1 MKRRLN
7 ILCVIVLLVLGYSV
21 LETTYYVGLG
31 IKTGIEKGFDSKID
45 AKAKEEISNV
55 QVVQLVPKDLGGDIL
70 IDSVYNEKTGEYVPA
85 AYGQM
90 IVSVNT
96 QPSVLSRIV
105 SLLILILNY
114 VAIVW
119 AVVLFIRL
127 IVSINKS
134 DIFNWKN
141 VRRLR
146 RLGVLL
152 IIGFV
157 CTFLLAFLSF
167 HNVEKVFFSDRLFI
181 EYGGYGAYYF
191 SGIGDFSPDCSRS
204 FRYRT
209 ENERR
214 TGIDNLK
221 K

>member
-31 IKTGIEKGFDSKID
+31 IKAGIEKGFDSKID

-55 QVVQLVPKDLGGDIL
+55 QVVQLVPKDLGGDTL

-119 AVVLFIRL
+119 AVVLIQL
-127 IVSINKS
+127 EECPASQ
-134 DIFNWKN
+134 
-141 VRRLR
+141 
-146 RLGVLL
+146 
-152 IIGFV
+152 
-157 CTFLLAFLSF
+157 TFRST
-167 HNVEKVFFSDRLFI
+167 
-181 EYGGYGAYYF
+181 AYYWFCMYLPSCVSEF
-191 SGIGDFSPDCSRS
+191 S
-204 FRYRT
+204 
-209 ENERR
+209 
-214 TGIDNLK
+214 
-221 K
+221 

>member
-31 IKTGIEKGFDSKID
+31 IKAGIEKGFDSKID
-45 AKAKEEISNV
+45 AK
-55 QVVQLVPKDLGGDIL
+55 VPKDLGGDIL

-167 HNVEKVFFSDRLFI
+167 HNVEKVFSVT
-181 EYGGYGAYYF
+181 GYSLSMADMVHIT
-191 SGIGDFSPDCSRS
+191 SLVLGISALIVAEVFAIG
-204 FRYRT
+204 
-209 ENERR
+209 
-214 TGIDNLK
+214 LK
-221 K
+221 MKEEQELTI

>member
-45 AKAKEEISNV
+45 AKAKEEISN
-55 QVVQLVPKDLGGDIL
+55 VQLVPKDLGGDIL

-167 HNVEKVFFSDRLFI
+167 HNVEKVFSVT
-181 EYGGYGAYYF
+181 GYSLSMADMVHIT
-191 SGIGDFSPDCSRS
+191 SLVLGISALIVAEVFAIG
-204 FRYRT
+204 
-209 ENERR
+209 
-214 TGIDNLK
+214 LK
-221 K
+221 MKEEQELTI

>member
-1 MKRRLN
+1 MKRRSN

-31 IKTGIEKGFDSKID
+31 IKAGIEKGFDSKID

-146 RLGVLL
+146 RLGILL
-152 IIGFV
+152 IVGFV

-167 HNVEKVFFSDRLFI
+167 HNVEKVFSVT
-181 EYGGYGAYYF
+181 GYSLSMADMVHITSLVLGISALIGAEVF
-191 SGIGDFSPDCSRS
+191 AIG
-204 FRYRT
+204 
-209 ENERR
+209 
-214 TGIDNLK
+214 LK
-221 K
+221 MKEEQELTI

>member
-31 IKTGIEKGFDSKID
+31 IKTGIEKGIDSKID

-70 IDSVYNEKTGEYVPA
+70 IDSVYNEKYVPA

-105 SLLILILNY
+105 SLLILIVNY

-167 HNVEKVFFSDRLFI
+167 HNVEKVFSVT
-181 EYGGYGAYYF
+181 GYSLSMADMVHIT
-191 SGIGDFSPDCSRS
+191 SLVLGISALIVAEVFAIG
-204 FRYRT
+204 
-209 ENERR
+209 
-214 TGIDNLK
+214 LK
-221 K
+221 MKEEQELTI

>member
-45 AKAKEEISNV
+45 V

-167 HNVEKVFFSDRLFI
+167 HNVEKVFSVT
-181 EYGGYGAYYF
+181 GYSLSMADMVHIT
-191 SGIGDFSPDCSRS
+191 SLVLGISALIVAEVFAIG
-204 FRYRT
+204 
-209 ENERR
+209 
-214 TGIDNLK
+214 LK
-221 K
+221 MKEEQELTI